1 VIIIADTVPCILFV
15 QRFIGEYIIH
25 GLTSRGIV
33 MLSQYLLFA
42 AQTIT
47 LIIAILVVFG
57 GIVAIAT
64 KGKHR
69 PKDQLEIKKLNEAY
83 EDMQE
88 TMRAEVLDKPAL
100 KKLLKAEKKAKKLR
114 EKISKNLEEAAR
126 KRIFVVNFAG
136 DIRAS
141 AVKALREEVTAI
153 LTIATAQDEVVLR
166 LESPG
171 GMVHAYGLAASQL
184 QRIRKQQIPLVAII
198 DKVAASGGYMM
209 AAVAN
214 KILAAPFAV
223 VGSIGVI
230 AQIPN
235 FHRLLKKNNIEFEQI
250 TAGQY
255 KRTLTLFGENTRQG
269 RQKFQEE
276 VDETHDLFKSFV
288 RENRPQLNVEA
299 VATGEHWYG
308 TQAVASNLIDGIITS
323 DDYLLSASK
332 EADIYEV
339 CYTTRKSFMGK
350 LTASAHKGYEQLLNT
365 FASK

>member
-1 VIIIADTVPCILFV
+1 
-15 QRFIGEYIIH
+15 
-25 GLTSRGIV
+25 

-42 AQTIT
+42 AQVIT
-47 LIIAILVVFG
+47 WIIALLLLFAGILF
-57 GIVAIAT
+57 IASS
-64 KGKHR
+64 GKER
-69 PKDQLEIKKLNEAY
+69 RKEYLQVKKLNDGY
-83 EDMQE
+83 EEMQE
-88 TMRAEVLDKPAL
+88 SMRLETLEKPAFKKLQTAEKRAEKLH
-100 KKLLKAEKKAKKLR
+100 KKMQKEK
-114 EKISKNLEEAAR
+114 EEAPK
-126 KRIFVVNFAG
+126 KRIFVLNFIG

-141 AVKALREEVTAI
+141 AVKALREEITAI
-153 LTIATAQDEVVLR
+153 LTIATPADEVVLR

-184 QRIRKQQIPLVAII
+184 QRIRKQQIPLVAIV

-214 KILAAPFAV
+214 TILAAPFAI

-276 VDETHDLFKSFV
+276 IDETHNLFKSFV
-288 RENRPQLNVEA
+288 RENRPQLDMEI

-308 TQAVASNLIDGIITS
+308 TQALSSRLIDGIMTS
-323 DDYLLSASK
+323 DDYLLNASK
-332 EADIYEV
+332 DSDLYEIS
-339 CYTTRKSFMGK
+339 YITKKSFFGK
-350 LTASAHKGYEQLLNT
+350 FTASAQKGVGYILDRCVDK
-365 FASK
+365 A